1 MVRQADPG
9 ACPAIAYEMVKNVLE
24 NVRGRT
30 QRLPVVRRGLVLGG
44 GGTLGA
50 AWMIGALRA
59 LEEESGLDVRTSQ
72 LIVGTSAGSILAALL
87 GAGAGA
93 EDLWRHQRGERVA
106 SGPLAGHFF
115 DYDQAA
121 GGAAPPFPIP
131 GIGSPR
137 LIARSVRHP
146 RRVPGTAVFSAFMPA
161 GRGSLGD
168 IGQMVEDVIPS
179 GTWSPHPGIRIVA
192 MDYDSG
198 ERVVFGRAGAPPI
211 GLAEAVVASC
221 SIPGWFPPARVGE
234 HRYVDGGT
242 VSVTNLDV
250 LQADEM
256 PGARALDEI
265 YVLAPSA
272 ARGYDKPSSMMG
284 KLERSYRH
292 HATRQMLQEVIKV
305 RKEGTTVHV
314 LCPGPEDLEVLG
326 ANLMDPSRRVEVL
339 DTAYRTVKAG
349 LTSPHE
355 FNPET
360 APPVR

>member
-1 MVRQADPG
+1 M
-9 ACPAIAYEMVKNVLE
+9 NVLE
-24 NVRGRT
+24 NVRART
-30 QRLPVVRRGLVLGG
+30 AHAARPSALRRGLVLGG

-59 LEEESGLDVRTSQ
+59 IEQQTGFDARGAQ

-87 GAGAGA
+87 GAGASA
-93 EDLWRHQRGERVA
+93 EELWQHQRGEQVEH
-106 SGPLAGHFF
+106 GPLAGHIF

-121 GGAAPPFPIP
+121 GGAAPPMPIP
-131 GIGSPR
+131 GWLGSPR

-146 RRVPGTAVFSAFMPA
+146 RRYPGTAVLSAFLPP

-221 SIPGWFPPARVGE
+221 SIPGWFPPARLGE
-234 HRYVDGGT
+234 RRFVDGGT
-242 VSVTNLDV
+242 VSNTNLDV
-250 LQADEM
+250 LAADEM
-256 PGARALDEI
+256 PGGRALDEI
-265 YVLAPSA
+265 FVLAPSA
-272 ARGYDKPSSMMG
+272 ARGYDKPASVLG
-284 KLERSYRH
+284 RIERSFRH
-292 HATRQMLQEVIKV
+292 LVTRQMLHEVIQA
-305 RKEGTTVHV
+305 RKEGTKVHV
-314 LCPGPEDLEVLG
+314 LCPGPEDLEVIG

-339 DTAYRTVKAG
+339 DTALRTAAATIAAEFEPQPEPAARPRQSAG
-349 LTSPHE
+349 
-355 FNPET
+355 
-360 APPVR
+360 

>member
-1 MVRQADPG
+1 M
-9 ACPAIAYEMVKNVLE
+9 NVLE
-24 NVRGRT
+24 NVRGRGA
-30 QRLPVVRRGLVLGG
+30 QLPAVRRGLVLGG

-59 LEEESGLDVRTSQ
+59 IEQHTGFDPRAAQ
-72 LIVGTSAGSILAALL
+72 LIVGTSAGSILASLL
-87 GAGAGA
+87 GAGASG
-93 EDLWRHQRGERVA
+93 EDLWRHQRGEEIEH
-106 SGPLAGHFF
+106 GPLAGRSF

-121 GGAAPPFPIP
+121 GGAAPPPPIP
-131 GIGSPR
+131 GWLGSPR
-137 LIARSVRHP
+137 LIVRSVRHP
-146 RRVPGTAVFSAFMPA
+146 RRYPGTAVLSAFLPP

-234 HRYVDGGT
+234 RRFVDGGA

-250 LQADEM
+250 IAANEL
-256 PGARALDEI
+256 PGGRALDEV

-272 ARGYDKPSSMMG
+272 ARGYDKPASMLG

-292 HATRQMLQEVIKV
+292 RATRQMLQEVIRL

-314 LCPGPEDLEVLG
+314 LCPGPQDLEALG
-326 ANLMDPSRRVEVL
+326 ANLMDPTRRVDVL
-339 DTAYRTVKAG
+339 DTAMRTVTAS
-349 LTSPHE
+349 LETAPE
-355 FNPET
+355 FHAEP

>member
-1 MVRQADPG
+1 MVN
-9 ACPAIAYEMVKNVLE
+9 NVWE
-24 NVRGRT
+24 NVRGHGPA
-30 QRLPVVRRGLVLGG
+30 PVLRRGLILGG

-59 LEEESGLDVRTSQ
+59 LEEHTGLDARESQ

-87 GAGAGA
+87 GAGASA
-93 EDLWRHQRGERVA
+93 EELWQHQRGGVVEH
-106 SGPLAGHFF
+106 GPLAGHTF
-115 DYDQAA
+115 DYDHAG
-121 GGAAPPFPIP
+121 GGAAPPIPIP

-146 RRVPGTAVFSAFMPA
+146 RRYPGTAVLTAFMPP

-168 IGQMVEDVIPS
+168 IGKMVEEVIPS

-198 ERVVFGRAGAPPI
+198 ERMVFGRAGAPPI

-234 HRYVDGGT
+234 HRYVDGGA

-250 LQADEM
+250 IAANEL
-256 PGARALDEI
+256 PGGRPLDEV

-272 ARGYDKPSSMMG
+272 ARGYDKPTSMLG
-284 KLERSYRH
+284 KIERSYRH
-292 HATRQMLQEVIKV
+292 RVTRQMLQEVIRM

-314 LCPGPEDLEVLG
+314 LCPGPQDLEALG

-339 DTAYRTVKAG
+339 DTAMSTVAMS
-349 LTSPHE
+349 LVSAPDFHVE
-355 FNPET
+355 P